1 MKEPSRKSLLA
12 TIAVLAV
19 LPLILSACSSGASK
33 SSSSGGG
40 TSAAGAGG
48 GGSGLADG
56 FGKRNASRT
65 VTFITFYDPSSDA
78 FWNQML
84 SGAKDA
90 AALGNLKL
98 NAQTA
103 GSDVTKMT
111 DLVTAAIAT
120 KPAAL
125 YIPFNDPAW
134 ENAACD
140 AQKAGIPVF
149 AFNVPPAAAAKI
161 CVMAFVGQDFTQV
174 GQTVGQR
181 LLKDVPSL
189 KAGDKVLC
197 PAEEPTQQYAIQ
209 RGGGVNQALAA
220 KGLKC
225 TFLRTGGDD
234 GPALDALTTWL
245 TANPDVKAVVPLGG
259 TPHRNLVKAEDAAS
273 VKAPIVG
280 FDTSPQVIQG
290 IKSGRI
296 LATADQQGY
305 VQGFQ
310 TVLQSVLYLDFAISP
325 ANINSGGN
333 GLIDKSNV
341 GNLEASDLK
350 GVRY

>member
-1 MKEPSRKSLLA
+1 VKQPFRKSRLA
-12 TIAVLAV
+12 TIALLAI
-19 LPLILSACSSGASK
+19 LPAVTLSACTK
-33 SSSSGGG
+33 SSSTDNSASSSS
-40 TSAAGAGG
+40 TAAAGT
-48 GGSGLADG
+48 GLADG
-56 FGKRNASRT
+56 FGKRNASRN
-65 VTFITFYDPSSDA
+65 VTFITFYDPATDA

-90 AALGNLKL
+90 ARLGNLNL

-125 YIPFNDPAW
+125 FITFNDPAW

-149 AFNVPPAAAAKI
+149 AFNVPPAAAAKN

-174 GQTVGQR
+174 GTVVGQR
-181 LLKDVPSL
+181 LLQDVPSL

-209 RGGGVNQALAA
+209 RGGGVNQAIAS

-225 TFLRTGGDD
+225 TFPAD
-234 GPALDALTTWL
+234 GW
-245 TANPDVKAVVPLGG
+245 
-259 TPHRNLVKAEDAAS
+259 R
-273 VKAPIVG
+273 
-280 FDTSPQVIQG
+280 
-290 IKSGRI
+290 
-296 LATADQQGY
+296 
-305 VQGFQ
+305 
-310 TVLQSVLYLDFAISP
+310 
-325 ANINSGGN
+325 
-333 GLIDKSNV
+333 
-341 GNLEASDLK
+341 
-350 GVRY
+350 